1 MKRTINLS
9 ILALL
14 FTTQVVMAQDFD
26 RTLLNGVWAESTN
39 YQFGCRSENLHQR
52 LELAKDGK
60 TLTFMNDRDW
70 QIGTGQ
76 KVRQYTASV
85 MRSSVNVLVIRYG
98 PELANIPDN
107 MREWEM
113 RFIGPGTYLWRATAW
128 PPNQFNEVIGVK
140 CEP

>member
-128 PPNQFNEVIGVK
+128 PPNLFNEVIGVK
-140 CEP
+140 FEP